1 MSQAQTQTLTDDENP
16 PHADA
21 AESVPDQAAVDESSQ
36 APAEAVAAVELEAG
50 AAPAVTTT
58 HDSRQPLKLM
68 SVVDQTMRRAMSSA
82 HGETLN
88 TPRHNVGQGFAK
100 WISKAVGTTA
110 LKEKTEIQDL
120 PAYRLR
126 VIPLPCTLSLE
137 PPPPTFPLLS
147 SFQFPLLETLSPTSR
162 LFQSLS
168 WNSLP

>member
-162 LFQSLS
+162 LFQLLS